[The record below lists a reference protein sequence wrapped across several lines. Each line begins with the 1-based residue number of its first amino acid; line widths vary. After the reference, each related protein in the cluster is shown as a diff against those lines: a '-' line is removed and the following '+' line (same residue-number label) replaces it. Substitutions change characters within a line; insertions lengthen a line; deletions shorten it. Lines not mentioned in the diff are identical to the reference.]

1 MSDAMDTDSKL
12 KILSEEARYD
22 LACACGTNDE
32 ERRHRGQNG
41 MWVYPVTLPQGG
53 KGIMLKT
60 LMSNVCTNDCRYCP
74 LRQNRDIPRCSLAP
88 QEVARLFMEYTRR
101 KKLLGLF
108 LTSGVV
114 GTPDHTMEQLIA
126 SARILR
132 NQYQYR
138 GYIHLKII
146 PGASDAAIM
155 EALSLASAVS
165 LNLEA
170 PTQEAFRHLS
180 GSKDYL
186 RDIVHPIKL
195 ISQLTEKGSPLHR
208 VKHTTQ
214 FVVGASVETDRELV
228 DASARLYSKWK
239 LDRIYFSA
247 YQRGLGDPALPAEQP
262 SAAGTKDLL
271 TREHRLY
278 QVDFL
283 MRKYKWSYEDIP
295 FDEGGRLRLDIDP
308 KQHWANLHPE
318 CFPVSLRTAC
328 REELL
333 RVPGL
338 GPTYVKRILEHRR
351 TNALRD
357 LSDVGLKGKS
367 LQKVSGYVTG

>member
-1 MSDAMDTDSKL
+1 MNTDEKL
-12 KILSEEARYD
+12 KLLSEEAQYD

-32 ERRHRGQNG
+32 DRRQRGRDG

-60 LMSNVCTNDCRYCP
+60 LLSNICSNDCRYCP
-74 LRQNRDIPRCSLAP
+74 LRNNQDIPRCSLAP
-88 QEVARLFMEYTRR
+88 AEVARLFNAYNRR
-101 KKLLGLF
+101 LRLHGLF
-108 LTSGVV
+108 LTSGVI
-114 GTPDHTMEQLIA
+114 GTPDHTMQQLIDT
-126 SARILR
+126 ARILR
-132 NQYQYR
+132 KQHHYR

-146 PGASDAAIM
+146 PGASDAAIL

-165 LNLEA
+165 LNVEA
-170 PTQEAFRHLS
+170 PTVDSFRHLS
-180 GSKDYL
+180 GTKDFL

-195 ISQLTEKGSPLHR
+195 ISRLTEKGSPFHR
-208 VKHTTQ
+208 IKHTTQ
-214 FVVGASVETDRELV
+214 FVVGASTETDRDLV
-228 DASARLYSKWK
+228 DASARLYTKWN

-247 YQRGLGDPALPAEQP
+247 YQRGLGDPALPGEQLF
-262 SAAGTKDLL
+262 SAPAADLL

-283 MRKYKWSYEDIP
+283 MRKYKWEHDDIP
-295 FDEGGRLRLDIDP
+295 FDSAGQLRLDVDP
-308 KQHWANLHPE
+308 KQHWADLHPE
-318 CFPVSLRTAC
+318 RFPVSIRNAD

-338 GPTYVKRILEHRR
+338 GPTYVNRLLKHRR

-357 LSDVGLKGKS
+357 LSDLGLRGKN
-367 LQKVSGYVTG
+367 LNKVSRYVTL